1 MFVHKHVILYMK
13 KLIKE
18 GVRMSSNNETRHNI
32 RIYEED
38 FEKLRWLKFHTKDTY
53 INIVSQAINN
63 EYERIQKN
71 NK

>member
-1 MFVHKHVILYMK
+1 
-13 KLIKE
+13 
-18 GVRMSSNNETRHNI
+18 MSSNNETRHNI